1 MKETYRIKPPKHI
14 SIGDPWY
21 YEKYKGADLQRLTV
35 DFLVPRHLSS
45 ARVMIEETP
54 FDDMPEVSN
63 LNMTICLAPKR
74 TIDTYLGG
82 MYYEGQECKERPL
95 TVDTA
100 KYMINVDGRE
110 KTIYTAA
117 DGIWGSITEYS
128 HRFKGF
134 DILDAV
140 VIQVGFSDEVDTFES
155 MKEQLKYLFENVKQ
169 IENVPTQV
177 QEDAAPIMG
186 EQKM

>member
-1 MKETYRIKPPKHI
+1 MKETYRVRPPKHI
-14 SIGDPWY
+14 NIGDPWY
-21 YEKYKGADLQRLTV
+21 REKYQGSDLQRLTV

-54 FDDMPEVSN
+54 CDDMPEVSN

-100 KYMINVDGRE
+100 KYMINVDGRQ

-128 HRFKGF
+128 RTFKGF
-134 DILDAV
+134 NILDAV
-140 VIQVGFSDEVDTFES
+140 VIQVGFSDEVDTFDS
-155 MKEQLKYLFENVKQ
+155 MKEQLKYLFENAKQ

-177 QEDAAPIMG
+177 QEYVSLDIG

>member
-1 MKETYRIKPPKHI
+1 MRETYRIKPPKHI

-21 YEKYKGADLQRLTV
+21 YEKYQGEELRKLTV
-35 DFLVPRHLSS
+35 DFLVPKHLSS

-54 FDDMPEVSN
+54 IDDLPDVSN
-63 LNMTICLAPKR
+63 LNMTICLAPKK

-82 MYYEGQECKERPL
+82 MYYEGQDCKERPL

-100 KYMINVDGRE
+100 KYKVDVDGRE
-110 KTIYTAA
+110 STIYTAA

-128 HRFKGF
+128 HKFKGF

-140 VIQVGFSDEVDTFES
+140 VIQVGFSDEVDTFDS
-155 MKEQLKYLFENVKQ
+155 MKEQLNVLFENVKQ
-169 IENVPTQV
+169 VENVPILE
-177 QEDAAPIMG
+177 QEDASPSIDEMRI
-186 EQKM
+186 